1 MTVISLL
8 IYYLSLNYSLFSAL
22 MIYQN
27 NKDIETRPL
36 TLNTDLED
44 SLLEMEKNEIK
55 WILIVL

>member
-1 MTVISLL
+1 VQKFIGMLDGL
-8 IYYLSLNYSLFSAL
+8 AYFYR
-22 MIYQN
+22 IYQN

-55 WILIVL
+55 